1 MKAAF
6 SNTQPLPF
14 YVHCMPSLLD
24 APLVQATH
32 TLGVTTTSDHV
43 TQFYIKVV
51 LFETAGSVIVYK
63 IGRVGV

>member
-1 MKAAF
+1 
-6 SNTQPLPF
+6 
-14 YVHCMPSLLD
+14 MPSLLD

-51 LFETAGSVIVYK
+51 SFEKAGSVIVYK